1 MATQKPA
8 SPMPKAS
15 SAAPA
20 TISRVPYNSVTSVE
34 GSPQRVSALGGSGTV
49 AHIAPHNGTTAVSA
63 QNTVSTL
70 SDGPPGDDAQT
81 SNEIRFS
88 PSQPL
93 SARLNMQ
100 RG

>member
-20 TISRVPYNSVTSVE
+20 TARASYNSVTSVE

-70 SDGPPGDDAQT
+70 SGGPPGDDAQ
-81 SNEIRFS
+81 SANEIRFS
-88 PSQPL
+88 PGQPL
-93 SARLNMQ
+93 TARLNMQ